1 MAKRFAVMEFTSR
14 SGRRRRRGMKRLP
27 ATRRSSVPSA
37 AALFAKRTHASCDAR
52 PVAQSKAGRRP
63 NVRIIDEGEK
73 MCVERSCMTGKTG
86 RKTNETARIR
96 SCAALTALIGLI

>member
-14 SGRRRRRGMKRLP
+14 SGRRRRRGMKRLS
-27 ATRRSSVPSA
+27 ATRRSRVPSA

-52 PVAQSKAGRRP
+52 PLAQSKAGR
-63 NVRIIDEGEK
+63 IIDEREK